1 MTTPTGQIS
10 LDDIKDE
17 FGRAAPDGDTTGTAI
32 SLGKYR
38 VNDSSTFNKPLDTG
52 VPQSGAIKMSDLKG
66 KTRNVIFRYSG
77 TIKRQDLADTDTS
90 ALNLKSVYDANQNAY
105 QGLSI
110 SQPLTVG
117 EFINRPTDL
126 SNTSKPVIITA
137 QVAGVLGS
145 KRTTYGNPAEQFVAL
160 DTGAFGIGSSIR
172 IEVTAS
178 GQIYGA
184 GGRGGK
190 GSNSSGGGG
199 NGTNGTTAI
208 GVRAGNASVKLINAG
223 YIQCGFGGGGGG
235 GGTGDD
241 PSKSFV
247 DPYISGGGGGG
258 GAGFP
263 NGRGGS
269 AGTGSVHASNGAAGS
284 NSSNTVR
291 GLGGTGRTGVEGS
304 SRSGDG
310 GNGGQQGIS
319 AENGDNRS
327 AGSGFKSGGSG
338 GSAGSNGAAIRK
350 KSGASF
356 TLTNTGTIHGSTTA
370 TNYTNN

>member
-17 FGRAAPDGDTTGTAI
+17 FGRAAPVGDTTGTAI

-263 NGRGGS
+263 PGFGGGP
-269 AGTGSVHASNGAAGS
+269 GTGADDGTNGAAGQTAS
-284 NSSNTVR
+284 NQIR
-291 GLGGTGRTGVEGS
+291 GLGGAGGNPSEGS
-304 SRSGDG
+304 SNPGDG
-310 GNGGQQGIS
+310 GNGGQNGI
-319 AENGDNRS
+319 APEKGDD
-327 AGSGFKSGGSG
+327 GSG
-338 GSAGSNGAAIRK
+338 GSLANGSGGAKGVNGAAIRLK
-350 KSGASF
+350 PGASISV
-356 TLTNTGTIHGSTTA
+356 TNSGTIIGSQSA
-370 TNYTNN
+370 VNYTNN